1 MPPRKRRLLRFVLV
15 VLVMMGGLILSAS
28 AATITIINMDGP
40 GEGFNDPAPVA
51 PISGNPGTTLGQQ
64 RLYAA
69 QFAANIW
76 ADLLRSDVDITVN
89 VAFDSL
95 GGDDRRAVLARAR
108 PLGAFRDFPGVPIA
122 DTWYPAALANA
133 LAGADLDPMRSDIR
147 ALVNSDVDGSV
158 ALGAVRFYY
167 GFDLN
172 AGMDVDFVSV
182 FAHELGH
189 GLGFLTFLAPSTGA
203 KLAGKNDVYMLHLVR
218 RGVTPPDFPSMT
230 DAQRLIAMTSGPDLR
245 WNGPN
250 AKAASGMLIVGAS
263 PEGDVEMFAPQP
275 LQPGSS
281 VAHFSTSLMPDELM
295 EPTYTGPHHEV
306 GLALPL
312 FQDLGWQV
320 QDLCGD
326 ILLGQEPCTGTLL
339 DHHATEQ
346 LGLPGH
352 AYTFS
357 ASTGNRVD
365 LRIDAT
371 ADTLDPVLILLG
383 PQNELLAIG
392 NDELPCSV
400 DLACGGACP
409 QITGTLPATGNYTLI
424 TLIARDAPFTSE
436 EESACTGGSYR
447 ATADGT
453 GGMRLIEHAA
463 NRTNGMGRNQAAV
476 LSLTDLLAK

>member
-1 MPPRKRRLLRFVLV
+1 MPPGQRRLLRFVLV
-15 VLVMMGGLILSAS
+15 VLVTLGGLILSAS
-28 AATITIINMDGP
+28 ATTISLINMDGP
-40 GEGFNDPAPVA
+40 GEGFNDPTPVD
-51 PISGNPGTTLGQQ
+51 PIGGNPGTTLGQQ
-64 RLYAA
+64 RLQAA

-76 ADLLRSDVDITVN
+76 ADLLSSGVDIMVN
-89 VAFDSL
+89 VSFDSL

-108 PLGAFRDFPGVPIA
+108 PLGAFRDFPGAPIA

-133 LAGADLDPMRSDIR
+133 LAGSDLEPMRNDIR
-147 ALVNSDVDGSV
+147 ALVNSDVDGTV

-189 GLGFLTFLAPSTGA
+189 GLGFLTFLDPSTGA
-203 KLAGKNDVYMLHLVR
+203 KLAGKNDAYMLHLVH
-218 RGVTPPDFPSMT
+218 RGATPPDLASMT
-230 DAQRLIAMTSGPDLR
+230 DVQRLSAMTAGPGLR
-245 WNGPN
+245 WNGQN
-250 AKAASGMLIVGAS
+250 VKAASGMLIAGTS
-263 PEGDVEMFAPQP
+263 PEGEVEMFAPQP

-281 VAHFSTSLMPDELM
+281 VSHFSPPVMPDELM
-295 EPTYTGPHHEV
+295 EPTYTGPHHKV

-326 ILLGQEPCTGTLL
+326 ILLGQEPCAGTLL
-339 DHHATEQ
+339 NHHATAQ
-346 LGLPGH
+346 GGVPGH

-357 ASTGNRVD
+357 ASAGDRVD

-371 ADTLDPVLILLG
+371 ADRLDPVLILLG
-383 PQNELLAIG
+383 PQNELLALG

-400 DLACGGACP
+400 ELVCGGACP
-409 QITGTLPATGNYTLI
+409 QITGILPATGNYTLI
-424 TLIARDAPFTSE
+424 ALDAPFAPE
-436 EESACTGGSYR
+436 GESACTGGSYR

-453 GGMRLIEHAA
+453 GGMRLVERAA
-463 NRTNGMGRNQAAV
+463 NRTNTMGRNQAAV
-476 LSLTDLLAK
+476 LSLTDFLAE